1 MHDKKV
7 DMIVDLQYGST
18 GKGLIAGY
26 MAERYGYDLC
36 VTANMPN
43 AGHTYIDHDG
53 YKFVHKVLPSGV
65 VGHKC
70 RVALIGPGAI
80 FDLER
85 LLEEVSFLESCGYG
99 HFVVG
104 IHPNAVPLQEEHV
117 EAEKVNVAIGSTMQG
132 SGAAMAH
139 KIARPV
145 DRSIIAADVFRG
157 NEIITDRIKVLD
169 HKDYARALRDADHI
183 LAEGSQGYS
192 LSINGP
198 FYPYCTSRDC
208 TPGRFLSDMAIP
220 HAMLSRVLGVARLH
234 PIRVGSPEG
243 GHSGPGYPDQTE
255 ISWTDLGV
263 APETTTVTGRI
274 RRVFTF
280 SGRQMEEA
288 IHDCCPDGVFLNFCN
303 YQPES
308 VHKITEW
315 IRQCGSRVIFTG
327 WGPRPTDIRE
337 EKPWN

>member
-43 AGHTYIDHDG
+43 AGHTYIDPRG
-53 YKFVHKVLPSGV
+53 NKFVHKVLPSGV
-65 VGHKC
+65 VGRKC
-70 RVALIGPGAI
+70 QVALIGPGSI
-80 FDLER
+80 FDLQR
-85 LLEEVSFLESCGYG
+85 LLEEVEVLESCGYD

-117 EAEKVNVAIGSTMQG
+117 EAEKVNVVIGSTMQG

-145 DRSIIAADVFRG
+145 DRSVIAADILG
-157 NEIITDRIKVLD
+157 YEPITDRIKVLT
-169 HKDYARALRDADHI
+169 HGHYARALRTADQI

-192 LSINGP
+192 LGINGP

-220 HAMLSRVLGVARLH
+220 HAMLGRVLGVARLH

-243 GHSGPGYPDQTE
+243 GHSGPGYPDQSE
-255 ISWTDLGV
+255 ISWDDLGV
-263 APETTTVTGRI
+263 EPETTTVTGRV

-280 SGRQMEEA
+280 SGNQIRDA
-288 IHDCCPDGVFLNFCN
+288 INDCCPDGVFLNFCN
-303 YQPES
+303 YHPGDAY
-308 VHKITEW
+308 KIKEF
-315 IRQCGSRVIFTG
+315 IKLNGSRVIFTG
-327 WGPRPTDIRE
+327 WGPRPQDIRQE
-337 EKPWN
+337 AAWN